1 MSLTELRAELVSLQN
16 IAAQVIRDIDQ
27 ATLGDL
33 GAINEA
39 TDHLGGAI
47 SDLLDPLREFY
58 GEQIAM
64 PN

>member
-1 MSLTELRAELVSLQN
+1 MSLTELRAELVSLQE

-33 GAINEA
+33 EKINQA
-39 TDHLGGAI
+39 TDDLSETIAN
-47 SDLLDPLREFY
+47 LLDPLREFY
-58 GEQIAM
+58 GEQVAI